1 VTAVALVAAALGR
14 RDATIN
20 GRRRDLWREEEEAVE
35 GDERGEAR
43 DATIN
48 RRRRNATINRRWRN
62 IMA

>member
-48 RRRRNATINRRWRN
+48 
-62 IMA
+62 